1 MVVTKKEVDK
11 KMVAKEKPAEKELK
25 ETGSKA
31 NKATKAIRNIYIV
44 DYYIK
49 DLNLGK
55 VVESNL
61 KEHKPMLLAAG
72 QKIILEGIGSAF
84 KKVEDKLR
92 DSKVGA
98 DFKLTLEPKEAYGI
112 RKQELLR
119 VISSNDFKEHKINP
133 FVGLQINAD
142 GRVGTV
148 KTVSGGRVMIDF
160 NSPFADHKIEVYYKL
175 KELPKGNDKIKAF
188 VIALAHENV
197 KDTKI
202 EKEKNAVKVTF
213 VKEDQNNQ
221 IIVALMNATSK
232 YYFENP
238 PKFE

>member
-1 MVVTKKEVDK
+1 MSIKKEVEKKVANDK
-11 KMVAKEKPAEKELK
+11 ESQTKSTPK
-25 ETGSKA
+25 ETGKSLAPK
-31 NKATKAIRNIYIV
+31 TIRNIYIV

-49 DLNLGK
+49 DLNSGN
-55 VVESNL
+55 VIESNL
-61 KEHKPMLLAAG
+61 KENKPMLLATG

-84 KKVEDKLR
+84 KKVEDKLKE
-92 DSKVGA
+92 SKVGI
-98 DFKLTLEPKEAYGI
+98 DFKLTLEPKDAYGI
-112 RKQELLR
+112 RKSELLR

-148 KTVSGGRVMIDF
+148 KTVSGGRVMVDF

-175 KELPKGNDKIKAF
+175 KEYPKGDDKIKAF
-188 VIALAHENV
+188 VTALAQDKL

-202 EKEKNAVKVTF
+202 EKEKNLVKVTF
-213 VKEDQNNQ
+213 AKEDQNNT
-221 IIVALMNATSK
+221 ILIALMNATSK
-232 YYFENP
+232 YYFESP